1 MIKRGRAAIISN
13 ISNINGDGMRLRLV
27 ARTGNKHSRSFT
39 ITETAH
45 TMAFSLVT
53 VPASTFSFK
62 NLLRHYAKKGA
73 YTIHGK

>member
-27 ARTGNKHSRSFT
+27 ARDGNKPSRSFT
-39 ITETAH
+39 ITETR
-45 TMAFSLVT
+45 AFSLVT
-53 VPASTFSFK
+53 VPASTFTFK

-73 YTIHGK
+73 YTW

>member
-1 MIKRGRAAIISN
+1 
-13 ISNINGDGMRLRLV
+13 MRLRLV

-73 YTIHGK
+73 YTW